1 MGEVYEA
8 TDLLLDRR
16 VAIKVLSPS
25 AGSSAARQVKRLVEE
40 ARAVARLEHPNIVTV
55 YQVGEQQG
63 SCFIAMQLVPGVSA
77 GARVR
82 AEGPLPVAEAARII
96 DEAAR
101 GLAAAHDLGLV
112 HRDIKPDN
120 ILLGENGAVK
130 VADFGLARQYGF
142 APEADA
148 HEPVAGTPHYMSPEQ
163 AQGLPI
169 DARSDIYS
177 LGVTWY
183 DLLAGR
189 PPFDDSGVTEVIARH
204 VSDPPPPVAS
214 FRPDIPEGHAALLE
228 WMMAK
233 APGQRPQSAREV
245 VDALRSLAPRA
256 GAAARQPPRERNGWR
271 ESLRHYATIAGAV
284 TAGIVG
290 VLLGNQFWSASAT
303 DDVIAPLGPAAP
315 ATARD
320 AAPPAASAPARR
332 PEPPREEKPFTPPG
346 TEPPPPS
353 RSPPLPIKAP
363 PQLAPEVEDAPPPGP
378 RLGPPSFPPDDP
390 GGFGPPPGPGGP
402 PPPPPPPRG
411 GRGRP

>member
-16 VAIKVLSPS
+16 VAIKVLSSS

-40 ARAVARLEHPNIVTV
+40 ARAVARLEHPNVVTV

-82 AEGPLPVAEAARII
+82 VEGPLPVAEAARII
-96 DEAAR
+96 GEAAR

-120 ILLGENGAVK
+120 VLLGENGAVK
-130 VADFGLARQYGF
+130 VADFGLARHCGL

-148 HEPVAGTPHYMSPEQ
+148 HEPIAGTPHYMSPEQ

-177 LGVTWY
+177 LGVTWF

-189 PPFDDSGVTEVIARH
+189 PPFDDSGITNVLARLA
-204 VSDPPPPVAS
+204 SDTPPPVAS

-233 APGQRPQSAREV
+233 DPAQRPSSAHV
-245 VDALRSLAPRA
+245 VVEALERMAPRV
-256 GAAARQPPRERNGWR
+256 AAATRRPAGETNRGRGSSR
-271 ESLRHYATIAGAV
+271 RHAAIVAVAIAGIA
-284 TAGIVG
+284 G

-303 DDVIAPLGPAAP
+303 DDEVAPAGPAAH
-315 ATARD
+315 ATARG
-320 AAPPAASAPARR
+320 AAPPPAPARR
-332 PEPPREEKPFTPPG
+332 PAPPDERPSTPPESEPTPPR
-346 TEPPPPS
+346 
-353 RSPPLPIKAP
+353 RWPPLPIKPP

-378 RLGPPSFPPDDP
+378 RLGPPPFPPDDA